1 METNSDDNF
10 ISDDNIIDEYINKL
24 YNYISYSTDTDIIQ
38 FIIQMR
44 LIIKIIFIV

>member
-24 YNYISYSTDTDIIQ
+24 YIHLNIVIYLHFLYYYYYYYS
-38 FIIQMR
+38 
-44 LIIKIIFIV
+44 